1 MRDEPWQKTTR
12 TARCSRYVFYLL
24 VYTHV
29 EWITNKLT
37 PNMYRVPEHM
47 VVGSVYFYICIF
59 AVPHPGAV

>member
-1 MRDEPWQKTTR
+1 M
-12 TARCSRYVFYLL
+12 L